1 MMAHFA
7 FLSRSIFFYTST
19 TLSPSRFRFQDC
31 FLQAWAAPREE
42 DDTFAW
48 RNFVVQNH
56 NCEPTDLLSLTY
68 IVGTATAKV
77 FMFSHPPLHQLTRD
91 PPPFIIVAPAPLAL
105 SVSCARW
112 SADSWT

>member
-1 MMAHFA
+1 MAHFA

-19 TLSPSRFRFQDC
+19 TISPSSFRFQDC
-31 FLQAWAAPREE
+31 FLQAWAAPRGE
-42 DDTFAW
+42 DDTFTW

-77 FMFSHPPLHQLTRD
+77 FISSLPPSLHAAHTQPC
-91 PPPFIIVAPAPLAL
+91 PPVSLSTLLAL
-105 SVSCARW
+105 SAS
-112 SADSWT
+112 SAK